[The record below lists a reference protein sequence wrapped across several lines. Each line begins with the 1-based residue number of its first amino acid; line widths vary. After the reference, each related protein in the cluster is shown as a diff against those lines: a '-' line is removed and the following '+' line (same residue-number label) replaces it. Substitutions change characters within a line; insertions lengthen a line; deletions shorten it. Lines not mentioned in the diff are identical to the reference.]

1 MCLASGTSGMARPV
15 GFLVDINA
23 VGLQPNVRTTHN
35 VHLDAIEG
43 DVAPAVHLVL
53 ADGLAAVNVFD
64 TIN

>member
-1 MCLASGTSGMARPV
+1 V